1 MRLWKI
7 AVRSMQQRL
16 LASSLTGLSMAL
28 GVALVITVLVIL
40 GVIRDSFGRG
50 AQGYHMIVGPK
61 GGKLQ
66 LVLNTVYH
74 LSQPIEN
81 LPWSYYKKFKTPGK
95 ENFGDYVATAI
106 PFCLGDNY
114 EGYRVVGTTRDMFT
128 KLEYAA
134 DKKYEFAQGRNFL
147 QTGYFEAVIG
157 AGVAKQTGLKLGDKF
172 MPTHG
177 VTENEDG
184 HVHHDEFKVVGI
196 LAPTGTPNDRAL
208 FVNIEGFYLLEG
220 HAKGPGVPHAEGEAA
235 HDDHAGHD
243 HAGHDHAGHDHH
255 HHEPLPEDQRE
266 VTAILVVVKNDL
278 YAASLSQK
286 INEGLEAQ
294 SVAPT
299 REIQSLMEEI
309 VRPVEWLLLFLTS
322 TVVVVAG
329 IGILVSIYNSMNDRQ
344 HDIAVMRAL
353 GARRGTVMSI
363 VLLESLLLALGGGLA
378 GVLLGHG
385 LIGAI
390 DPIIESRTGV
400 SVGFL
405 QFERIELILI
415 PGLTILAALVGFLP
429 SLAAYR
435 TDVAKAL
442 TARP

>member
-134 DKKYEFAQGRNFL
+134 DKKYEFAEGRNFL

-177 VTENEDG
+177 VSENEDG

-220 HAKGPGVPHAEGEAA
+220 HAKGPGVPHAEGETA
-235 HDDHAGHD
+235 HDD

-309 VRPVEWLLLFLTS
+309 VRPVEWLLLFLTT

-390 DPIIESRTGV
+390 DPIIETRTGV

>member
-1 MRLWKI
+1 MSLWKI
-7 AVRSMQQRL
+7 ALRSMQQRL

-114 EGYRVVGTTRDMFT
+114 EGYRVVGTTREMFT

-134 DKKYEFAQGRNFL
+134 GKKYEFAEGRNFL

-157 AGVAKQTGLKLGDKF
+157 ATVARQTGLKLGDSF

-177 VTENEDG
+177 VSENEDG
-184 HVHHDEFKVVGI
+184 HVHEDKFKVVGI
-196 LAPTGTPNDRAL
+196 LKPTGTPNDRAL
-208 FVNIEGFYLLEG
+208 FINIEGFFLLEG
-220 HAKGPGVPHAEGEAA
+220 HAKGPGVPHAAGETA
-235 HDDHAGHD
+235 HDEHHD
-243 HAGHDHAGHDHH
+243 EHGEHHHH

-266 VTAILVVVKNDL
+266 VTSILVVVKNDL
-278 YAASLSQK
+278 YAAGLAQK

-299 REIQSLMEEI
+299 REIQMLMEEI
-309 VRPVEWLLLFLTS
+309 VRPIEWLLLFLTT

-363 VLLESLLLALGGGLA
+363 VLLESLLLALGGGLV

-390 DPIIESRTGV
+390 DPIVESRTGV

-405 QFERIELILI
+405 QFEGIELILI
-415 PGLTILAALVGFLP
+415 PGLTVLAALVGFLP

>member
-1 MRLWKI
+1 MSLWKI
-7 AVRSMQQRL
+7 ALRSIQQRL

-40 GVIRDSFGRG
+40 GVVRDSFGRG

-81 LPWSYYKKFKTPGK
+81 LPWSYYKKFKTSGPD
-95 ENFGDYVATAI
+95 NYGDYVATAI

-114 EGYRVVGTTRDMFT
+114 EGYRVVGTTREMFT

-134 DKKYEFAQGRNFL
+134 GRKYEFAQGRNFL
-147 QTGYFEAVIG
+147 QTGFFEAVIG
-157 AGVAKQTGLKLGDKF
+157 SAVARQTGLKLGDSF

-177 VTENEDG
+177 VSENEDG
-184 HVHHDEFKVVGI
+184 HVHEDKFKVVGI
-196 LAPTGTPNDRAL
+196 LEPTGTPNDRAL
-208 FVNIEGFYLLEG
+208 FINIEGFFLLEG
-220 HAKGPGVPHAEGEAA
+220 HAKGPGVPHAAETA
-235 HDDHAGHD
+235 HDDHHD
-243 HAGHDHAGHDHH
+243 HAGHDHHHH

-266 VTAILVVVKNDL
+266 VTAILVVMKNDL
-278 YAASLSQK
+278 FAASLAQK
-286 INEGLEAQ
+286 INEGVQAQ

-299 REIQSLMEEI
+299 REIQLLMEEI

-353 GARRGTVMSI
+353 GARRGTVMAI
-363 VLLESLLLALGGGLA
+363 VLLESLLLALGGGLV

-390 DPIIESRTGV
+390 DPIVEARTGV

-405 QFERIELILI
+405 QFEGIELVLI

>member
-1 MRLWKI
+1 MSLWKI
-7 AVRSMQQRL
+7 ALRSMQQRL

-114 EGYRVVGTTRDMFT
+114 EGYRVVGTTREMFT
-128 KLEYAA
+128 KLEYTAGR
-134 DKKYEFAQGRNFL
+134 KYEFAAGRNFL
-147 QTGYFEAVIG
+147 QTGFFEAVIG
-157 AGVAKQTGLKLGDKF
+157 ATVARQTGLKLGDSF

-177 VTENEDG
+177 VSENEDG
-184 HVHHDEFKVVGI
+184 HVHEDKFKVVGI
-196 LAPTGTPNDRAL
+196 LKPTGTPNDRAL
-208 FVNIEGFYLLEG
+208 FINIEGFFLLEG

-235 HDDHAGHD
+235 AHAEHHDEHGDHH
-243 HAGHDHAGHDHH
+243 HH

-266 VTAILVVVKNDL
+266 VTSILVVVKNDL
-278 YAASLSQK
+278 YAAGLAQK

-299 REIQSLMEEI
+299 REIQLLMEEI
-309 VRPVEWLLLFLTS
+309 VRPIEWLLLFLTT

-363 VLLESLLLALGGGLA
+363 VLLESLLLALGGGLV

-390 DPIIESRTGV
+390 DPIVESRTGV

-405 QFERIELILI
+405 QFEGIELILI
-415 PGLTILAALVGFLP
+415 PGLTVLAALVGFLP

>member
-1 MRLWKI
+1 
-7 AVRSMQQRL
+7 
-16 LASSLTGLSMAL
+16 
-28 GVALVITVLVIL
+28 
-40 GVIRDSFGRG
+40 
-50 AQGYHMIVGPK
+50 
-61 GGKLQ
+61 
-66 LVLNTVYH
+66 
-74 LSQPIEN
+74 
-81 LPWSYYKKFKTPGK
+81 
-95 ENFGDYVATAI
+95 
-106 PFCLGDNY
+106 
-114 EGYRVVGTTRDMFT
+114 
-128 KLEYAA
+128 
-134 DKKYEFAQGRNFL
+134 
-147 QTGYFEAVIG
+147 
-157 AGVAKQTGLKLGDKF
+157 
-172 MPTHG
+172 
-177 VTENEDG
+177 
-184 HVHHDEFKVVGI
+184 
-196 LAPTGTPNDRAL
+196 
-208 FVNIEGFYLLEG
+208 
-220 HAKGPGVPHAEGEAA
+220 
-235 HDDHAGHD
+235 
-243 HAGHDHAGHDHH
+243 
-255 HHEPLPEDQRE
+255 
-266 VTAILVVVKNDL
+266 VVKNDL

-363 VLLESLLLALGGGLA
+363 VLLESLMLALGGGLA

-390 DPIIESRTGV
+390 DPIVESRTGV

-429 SLAAYR
+429 SVAAYR

>member
-1 MRLWKI
+1 MSLWKI
-7 AVRSMQQRL
+7 ALRSMQQRL

-114 EGYRVVGTTRDMFT
+114 EGYRVVGTTREMFT

-134 DKKYEFAQGRNFL
+134 GRKYEFAEGRNFL

-157 AGVAKQTGLKLGDKF
+157 SAVARKTGLKLGDTF

-184 HVHHDEFKVVGI
+184 HVHDDKFKVVGI

-208 FVNIEGFYLLEG
+208 FINIEGFFLLEG
-220 HAKGPGVPHAEGEAA
+220 HAKGPGVPHAAEAA
-235 HDDHAGHD
+235 HAEHADHEGHD
-243 HAGHDHAGHDHH
+243 HHHH

-266 VTAILVVVKNDL
+266 VTSILVVVKNDL
-278 YAASLSQK
+278 YAAGLSQK

-299 REIQSLMEEI
+299 REIQMLMEEI
-309 VRPVEWLLLFLTS
+309 VRPIEWLLLFLTT

-363 VLLESLLLALGGGLA
+363 VLLESLLLALGGGVL

-390 DPIIESRTGV
+390 DPIVESRTGV

-405 QFERIELILI
+405 QFEGIELVLI
-415 PGLTILAALVGFLP
+415 PGLTVLAALVGFLP

-442 TARP
+442 TSRP